1 MQLAQ
6 RQRDGRPLRD
16 HLLAAQRNGN
26 YTHPL
31 LVAEPLPH
39 GGELLWQALTELSAA
54 RPQGMSS
61 AGAVPFSEIEA
72 WQRLNGV
79 RFTPWELET
88 LLAMDTVLR
97 SQADAQRE
105 SARAQA
111 RTKPNQ
117 DDDE

>member
-16 HLLAAQRNGN
+16 HLLSAQRNGR

-31 LVAEPLPH
+31 LVPEPLPP

-61 AGAVPFSEIEA
+61 AGAIPFGEIES
-72 WQRLNGV
+72 WQRLHGV
-79 RFTPWELET
+79 QLTPWELDT
-88 LLAMDTVLR
+88 LLAMDAKLR
-97 SQADAQRE
+97 SQADAQRAA
-105 SARAQA
+105 ARKAPAQE
-111 RTKPNQ
+111 
-117 DDDE
+117 DDE